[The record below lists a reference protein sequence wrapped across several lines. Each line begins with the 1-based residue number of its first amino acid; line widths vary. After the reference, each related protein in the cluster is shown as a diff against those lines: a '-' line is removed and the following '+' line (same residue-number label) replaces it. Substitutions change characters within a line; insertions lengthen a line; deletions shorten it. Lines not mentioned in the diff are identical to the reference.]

1 MNVLFLMVLLSV
13 FAVSVLSSTRSNH
26 CLLGGEKH
34 IKKKRYKEHSIS
46 LHTLLIIFLLLSTE
60 FAQPTS

>member
-13 FAVSVLSSTRSNH
+13 FAVSVLSSTKSNH

-34 IKKKRYKEHSIS
+34 IKKKDIKNTVFPCMLY
-46 LHTLLIIFLLLSTE
+46 
-60 FAQPTS
+60 